1 MIKKGVVT
9 AAILMVGL
17 VVNAQ
22 EIQPNLKNKEM
33 KTSNRQK
40 AISFTGGFETGALGL
55 LDYLHPTK
63 YVEHEV
69 IAPDGVSGMAGLLS
83 ILPEGSPKPN
93 IVRAIEDGD
102 IVFTHTEYNFFGR
115 QVAIDIFRFEEGL
128 IVEHWDNIQEF
139 AQPNPSG
146 RTMIDGTTEIEDLE
160 KTNTNKIL
168 VKSFVDDVFVNGK
181 IDKLASYFNGNNYI
195 QHSPSIPDGLKS
207 FEKQLAE
214 LTAQGTKY
222 DTIHKVLGEG
232 NFVLVISEG
241 QFKANH
247 SAFYDLFRVES
258 GKIAEHWDI
267 IMEIPPMEAWKNKN
281 GKF

>member
-1 MIKKGVVT
+1 
-9 AAILMVGL
+9 
-17 VVNAQ
+17 
-22 EIQPNLKNKEM
+22 M

-40 AISFTGGFETGALGL
+40 AIAFTAGFETGALHL

-63 YVEHEV
+63 YIEHEV
-69 IAPDGVSGMAGLLS
+69 AAPDGVEGMAGLLN

-102 IVFTHTEYNFFGR
+102 TVFTHTEYNFFGR
-115 QVAIDIFRFEEGL
+115 QAAIDIFRFEDGL

-139 AQPNPSG
+139 ALPNPSG
-146 RTMIDGTTEIEDLE
+146 RTMIDGTTEVKDPD
-160 KTNTNKIL
+160 KTDENKAL
-168 VKSFVDDVFVNGK
+168 VSNFVNEVYVQGK
-181 IDKLASYFNGNNYI
+181 VDKLAGYFDGDNYI
-195 QHSPSIPDGLKS
+195 QHSPSVADGLSGFK
-207 FEKQLAE
+207 KQLGEWSAK
-214 LTAQGTKY
+214 GIKY

-241 QFKANH
+241 QSNGKH
-247 SAFYDLFRVES
+247 TAFYDLFSVEN

-267 IMEIPPMEAWKNKN
+267 IMEIPPREAWKNDN